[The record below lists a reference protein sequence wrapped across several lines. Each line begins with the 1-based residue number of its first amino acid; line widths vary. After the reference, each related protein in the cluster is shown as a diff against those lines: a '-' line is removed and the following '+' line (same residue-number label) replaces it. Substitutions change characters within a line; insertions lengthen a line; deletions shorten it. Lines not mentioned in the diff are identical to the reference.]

1 MFIRVSILL
10 ICTLIISGCQTHD
23 TLTVDKKKALEIKQK
38 SEETQNLASG
48 RKDKLFNF
56 ENENLSHSEKQA
68 LDFLYAWM
76 PLSDLSNHTGDFYL
90 QNVRYALKAKNTL
103 PWGKNI
109 PDKIFLHYVLPHR
122 VNNEYTDTSRVV
134 FYNELKDRVKNLSLK
149 EAALEVNHWCQ
160 EKVIYHSTDE
170 YRTSAPLSTVKTA
183 YGRCGEQSTF
193 TVAAMR
199 SVGIPARQ
207 IYTPRWAHTNDNH
220 AWVEVWIDGNWYFMG
235 ACEPEP
241 ELNMGWFES
250 PATRAMLTHHRT
262 YGHISTSE
270 EIVTKN
276 RYYTEINTLEHYAP
290 TKTIW
295 VKVQDED
302 QTPLKDAVV
311 NFQLPNFAEFY
322 NIASIRTNND
332 GIIEFTTGLGD
343 LMVQVIH
350 NQQYAWEKLPVPETD
365 TLLVTVSN
373 NSMPAAGTL
382 REFLINTPQ
391 PSSTEDHSN
400 VDRTGH
406 AQRLKQGD
414 SIRNAYVSTF
424 IDSLTSLKI
433 SNDLEI
439 DPTQT
444 ITLFKQSRGN
454 WDIIKQFLEYA
465 VPIDKQK
472 ALTLLSVIS
481 DKDRRDTPLEV
492 FTDHFDHSI
501 NEENIDPKIFRSY
514 ILNPRI
520 ANEKISAYKAFIRD
534 YFDDQ
539 FKTKIQSDV
548 SVLVAWI
555 HHNIEVR
562 DSANAWGVPQL
573 PSGVLELKVAD
584 TNSRNIL
591 FVAIA
596 RSFGIPSRIN
606 LIDKEPQVLLNNKWT
621 DVDPDNN
628 KVGNS
633 PKGVLRLTFDAPQ
646 ENTSLPEYFKDFT
659 LNRFE
664 KNQFKTLDFSNTDV
678 LNKFPASIQLDE
690 GLYSLVTVRRLPNG
704 SSKTRRLFFEIKAE
718 QNQEITI
725 KIPEESENENTLV
738 REIPINLNQYVKS
751 WDTSEEINVQ
761 SLHSESGLVLIWI
774 DPAREPSKHLL
785 NDLIRLRSNFNNW
798 NGNIL
803 LLTDH
808 DKITPAFSPGE
819 YPGLPTR
826 TVFATDDSGWL
837 SKLNQD
843 VKGIRKN
850 ELPVAL
856 VINGEKE
863 IIYHSSGYR
872 IGIGDDVLNQ
882 VVTGCAIP

>member
-10 ICTLIISGCQTHD
+10 ICSLILWGCLPND
-23 TLTVDKKKALEIKQK
+23 ALIENNEKALEIKKQ
-38 SEETQNLASG
+38 SEETKNLASG
-48 RKDKLFNF
+48 RKDKLFNLDR
-56 ENENLSHSEKQA
+56 ENLSRAEKQG

-76 PLSDLSNHTGDFYL
+76 PLSDLSNQTGDFYL

-109 PDKIFLHYVLPHR
+109 PEDIFLHYVLPHR
-122 VNNEYTDTSRVV
+122 VNNEYTDTARGV

-193 TVAAMR
+193 TVTAMR

-220 AWVEVWIDGNWYFMG
+220 AWVEVWIDGNWHFMG

-270 EIVTKN
+270 EIVTQN

-295 VKVQDED
+295 VKVQDRNKNSLED
-302 QTPLKDAVV
+302 AIVH
-311 NFQLPNFAEFY
+311 FQLPNFAEFY
-322 NIASIRTNND
+322 TIASVPTNKD
-332 GIIEFTTGLGD
+332 GIVEFTTGLGD
-343 LMVQVIH
+343 LMVWINHDQH
-350 NQQYAWEKLPVPETD
+350 YAWEKLPVPETD
-365 TLLVTVSN
+365 TLSVTLRTGTS
-373 NSMPAAGTL
+373 PAAGTL
-382 REFLINTPQ
+382 EELSLRAPQ
-391 PSSTEDHSN
+391 PSATADHSY

-406 AQRLKQGD
+406 AERLKQGD
-414 SIRNAYVSTF
+414 SIRNAYVNTF
-424 IDSLTSLKI
+424 IDSLRSLKI
-433 SNDLEI
+433 SENLKT
-439 DPTQT
+439 DPEQ
-444 ITLFKQSRGN
+444 IFAFFQQSRGN
-454 WDIIKQFLEYA
+454 WDVVKQFLEYA
-465 VPIDKQK
+465 VPLDQES
-472 ALTLLSVIS
+472 ALNLLSVIS
-481 DKDRRDTPLEV
+481 DKDRRDTPLGV
-492 FTDHFDHSI
+492 LIDHFDHST
-501 NEENIDPKIFRSY
+501 NKTNADPEIFRKY

-520 ANEKISAYKAFIRD
+520 ADEKISAYKAFIQS

-539 FKTKIQSDV
+539 FKTKLQSDV
-548 SVLVAWI
+548 SVLIDWI

-573 PSGVLELKVAD
+573 PSGALELKVAD

-606 LIDKEPQVLLNNKWT
+606 EVDKKPQVLLNNEWT
-621 DVDPDNN
+621 DVDPDKN

-633 PKGVLRLTFDAPQ
+633 PKGGLTLKFDGPQ
-646 ENTSLPEYFKDFT
+646 ESTSPPEYYKDFT

-664 KNQFKTLDFSNTDV
+664 ENKFKTLDYSNTDV

-690 GLYSLVTVRRLPNG
+690 GLYSLVTVRRIPNG
-704 SSKTRRLFFEIKAE
+704 SSKTRRLFFEIKTE

-725 KIPEESENENTLV
+725 KIPEESEDENSLA

-751 WDTSEEINVQ
+751 WDASEEINVQ

-798 NGNIL
+798 DGNIL

-808 DKITPAFSPGE
+808 DKITPAFSPSE

-826 TVFATDDSGWL
+826 TIFATDDSGWL
-837 SKLNQD
+837 STLNQE

-856 VINGEKE
+856 VINGDKK

-872 IGIGDDVLNQ
+872 IGIGDDVINQ